1 MNYDLVVLGS
11 GPGGYTAAFRA
22 ADLGLKVALVEK
34 HPKLGGVCLNVGCIP
49 SKTLLHVA
57 KVISDVRDIAD
68 YGVYYEEKNLDL
80 DKLNSKKD
88 SVISLL
94 SKGLGALAKKRQVDV
109 VTGVGFFTGTDQLT
123 VKSMGGS
130 TQLNFEK
137 AIIATGSLPTKL
149 AGTADD
155 PRIMDSTG
163 ALSLKDIPE
172 RLLIVGGGIIGLEM
186 ASVYAELGSRVTIV
200 EIAPNLMAG
209 TDIDL
214 VAPLEK
220 SIIKRVESIYKEVR
234 VVGVEPNPDSLVV
247 TFDGQGAPAKA
258 AFDKILMAIGRVP
271 NTDSIGL
278 ETLGVNLSENGF
290 ISVDNCLKT
299 SMPNI
304 YAIGDVL
311 GEPMLAHKA
320 SRQGKVAAE
329 SAVGL
334 KSVFEPRSIPSVA
347 YTDPELAWVGL
358 TEDQALRADL
368 EFKKGV
374 FPWGA
379 SGRSLSMGRQEGIT
393 KLLFEKNGGRLIGG
407 GIVGA
412 NAGELI
418 GEIALALEMGSD
430 FEDLGLTIHPHPTLV
445 ETIGLAAEVAS
456 GTITDLYLG
465 GKK

>member
-22 ADLGLKVALVEK
+22 ADLGMKVALVEK
-34 HPKLGGVCLNVGCIP
+34 HPQLGGVCLNVGCIP
-49 SKTLLHVA
+49 SKTLLHVS

-68 YGVYYEEKNLDL
+68 YGVYYDEKILDL
-80 DKLNSKKD
+80 DKLNSKKE

-94 SKGLGALAKKRQVDV
+94 SKGLGALATQRQVDV
-109 VTGVGFFTGTDQLT
+109 VTGVGSFSALNELT
-123 VKSMGGS
+123 VESTEGS
-130 TQLNFEK
+130 TRLNFDN
-137 AIIATGSLPTKL
+137 AIVATGSLPAKL
-149 AGTADD
+149 AGFDDD

-200 EIAPNLMAG
+200 EIDPNLMPG
-209 TDIDL
+209 MDLDL

-220 SIIKRVESIYKEVR
+220 SIVEKVESVYKDVR
-234 VVGVEPNPDSLVV
+234 VANVEPKSDCLVV
-247 TFDGQGAPAKA
+247 TLDGQGAPSKM

-271 NTDSIGL
+271 NTKTIGL
-278 ETLGVNLSENGF
+278 ETLGLNLSENGF
-290 ISVDNCLKT
+290 ISVDSCMKT
-299 SMPNI
+299 SVPNI

-311 GEPMLAHKA
+311 GEPMLAHK
-320 SRQGKVAAE
+320 SSHQGKVAAE
-329 SAVGL
+329 SAAGL
-334 KSVFEPRSIPSVA
+334 KSVFEPRAIPSVA

-358 TEDQALRADL
+358 TEKQALQADL
-368 EFKKGV
+368 KFKKGV
-374 FPWGA
+374 FPWRA

-393 KLLFEKNGGRLIGG
+393 KLLFEENNGRLLGG
-407 GIVGA
+407 GIVGS

-430 FEDLGLTIHPHPTLV
+430 FEDIGLTIHPHPTLS
-445 ETIGLAAEVAS
+445 ETTALASEVAS
-456 GTITDLYLG
+456 GTVTDLYLG

>member
-1 MNYDLVVLGS
+1 
-11 GPGGYTAAFRA
+11 
-22 ADLGLKVALVEK
+22 
-34 HPKLGGVCLNVGCIP
+34 
-49 SKTLLHVA
+49 
-57 KVISDVRDIAD
+57 
-68 YGVYYEEKNLDL
+68 
-80 DKLNSKKD
+80 
-88 SVISLL
+88 
-94 SKGLGALAKKRQVDV
+94 
-109 VTGVGFFTGTDQLT
+109 VTGVGSFTGSNQLT
-123 VKSMGGS
+123 VESTGSS

-137 AIIATGSLPTKL
+137 AIIATGSLPAKL
-149 AGTADD
+149 AGIADD

-163 ALSLKDIPE
+163 ALNLKDIPE

-200 EIAPNLMAG
+200 EIAPNLMSG
-209 TDIDL
+209 TDVDL

-220 SIIKRVESIYKEVR
+220 SIIKSLESIYKEVK
-234 VVGVEPNPDSLVV
+234 VLGVEATPDSLVV
-247 TFDGQGAPAKA
+247 TFDGKGAPSKA
-258 AFDKILMAIGRVP
+258 AFDKILVAIGRVP
-271 NTDSIGL
+271 NTNSIGL
-278 ETLGVNLSENGF
+278 EALGVNLSENGF
-290 ISVDNCLKT
+290 ISVDKFLKT
-299 SMPNI
+299 SVSNI

-311 GEPMLAHKA
+311 GEPMLAHK
-320 SRQGKVAAE
+320 SSHQGKVAAE
-329 SAVGL
+329 SAAGL
-334 KSVFEPRSIPSVA
+334 KSVFEPWGIPSVA

-358 TEDQALRADL
+358 TEEQALRANV

-379 SGRSLSMGRQEGIT
+379 SGRSLSMGRREGIT

-456 GTITDLYLG
+456 GTVTDLYLG
-465 GKK
+465 GTK